1 VKGILQDEL
10 LIYWRKNMD
19 SFIFASI
26 SMVFI
31 GIIIS
36 IFGSLYQSDMVFA
49 TGAGILVTGIVG
61 LLIVGLNRE

>member
-1 VKGILQDEL
+1 
-10 LIYWRKNMD
+10 MD